1 MLLAL
6 AAVGLS
12 ADLHRMRTTGPRP
25 NLLGLGVW
33 LAVALGSLAV
43 QAAGWQYPPRQAP
56 ETARPAGTGRAA
68 NGQGRAPAFS
78 GPG

>member
-1 MLLAL
+1 MPLAL

-43 QAAGWQYPPRQAP
+43 QAAGWQ
-56 ETARPAGTGRAA
+56 
-68 NGQGRAPAFS
+68 
-78 GPG
+78 

>member
-33 LAVALGSLAV
+33 LLCLHRAGANLAKRLRRLENNGYV
-43 QAAGWQYPPRQAP
+43 DKKTQTP
-56 ETARPAGTGRAA
+56 EG
-68 NGQGRAPAFS
+68 
-78 GPG
+78 